1 MYLVITGVQ
10 KLGEIIGPNS
20 IKWCH
25 KTLPSIPIKL
35 CTMYILE
42 FVWSITLPATI
53 KELDGAPAAIA
64 YG

>member
-1 MYLVITGVQ
+1 
-10 KLGEIIGPNS
+10 
-20 IKWCH
+20 
-25 KTLPSIPIKL
+25 
-35 CTMYILE
+35 MYILE